1 MVGYKKHP
9 KMTIKTKNFKARPFV
24 IENEALQGA
33 RRKMQ
38 RSGVNMEHQ
47 RGAFTSPVGDKVDTS
62 ETHRSPTEGVARESS
77 SGDAM
82 IMEQVANNKVNVPRL
97 RHATWHGQY
106 KHFPS

>member
-1 MVGYKKHP
+1 
-9 KMTIKTKNFKARPFV
+9 
-24 IENEALQGA
+24 
-33 RRKMQ
+33 MQ
-38 RSGVNMEHQ
+38 RAGVNMEHQ
-47 RGAFTSPVGDKVDTS
+47 RGAFTSPVGDKVNTF
-62 ETHRSPTEGVARESS
+62 EKHRSPTEGVARESS

>member
-1 MVGYKKHP
+1 MQEASKKQP
-9 KMTIKTKNFKARPFV
+9 ILKQKFSKPAPLC
-24 IENEALQGA
+24 ENEALQGA

-38 RSGVNMEHQ
+38 RAGVNMEHQ
-47 RGAFTSPVGDKVDTS
+47 RGAFTSPVGDKVNTF
-62 ETHRSPTEGVARESS
+62 EKHRSPTEGVARESS